1 MIPQQLGQIKMG
13 TLGNDAG
20 WALTFHRE
28 AAGAAVPAPFLTV
41 DAAHYYASID
51 ATLPDGL
58 APGAYK
64 ITIEQFTDDHF
75 ALLKSVKA
83 NVVVRLYLFW
93 RDANTTAKAYF
104 TNMIGLNAAPPLD
117 PATQVAELRLTK
129 SSRRAGE
136 RGYDTEL
143 TLEEQA
149 YALLRGRFAGPAP
162 LAATGFAAALRQ
174 IATRSHS
181 NFHLHETNPDDTMTH
196 AQGEA
201 GGSEEVAFAAG
212 TRYLAAVEGIA
223 NAIQLGRNLY
233 GRGMVLIRDGTVHI
247 GKRPIP
253 FPFPSPDVKDL
264 TLATGLLHS
273 EQRGEE
279 ETDPY
284 ADTGASATAPP
295 KRAVWTLTLK
305 GRSDLKP
312 GDVVRFEPPEEG
324 GSALPGVGGAIAGAF
339 AAPFLPS
346 MGTLTG
352 DAKLAYVRS
361 VRHTQSRTKGFA
373 TVVEGVVIASAA
385 AAWDVWR
392 DATPS
397 APPPGTSSATPG
409 EAAAEA
415 VRRIARATRL
425 DTRTLEV
432 GEVRVTT
439 TNASGP
445 VEPPAQTQTVREGLA
460 RPDGRPNGVRR
471 LPVRADAPTPVA
483 GVAYLT
489 PFAWGGCGLVL
500 PRYPGTRVAL
510 GFRNGVTDDPV
521 QLGALWPSGHAPV
534 SEPGDWWLTLPVGV
548 ATEKRAS
555 VPDTESVGD
564 HTGKVVHDLT
574 DGDGNRVIELGELTV
589 RVGRSSLQ
597 AKGTRPARAGDQDSV
612 TIEHTGGAK
621 LVLKQDGSVEIT
633 GKKIDLDAGTGT
645 ITMKAATV
653 DVQVTNAMEVH

>member
-1 MIPQQLGQIKMG
+1 MIPQQLSQITQG

-20 WALTFHRE
+20 WALSFHRE
-28 AAGAAVPAPFLTV
+28 AAGAATAVPFLTI
-41 DAAHYYASID
+41 DTRQYYAGID
-51 ATLPDGL
+51 ATLPEGL
-58 APGAYK
+58 APGSYK

-75 ALLKSVKA
+75 ALLKSSDA

-93 RDANTTAKAYF
+93 RDANTSAAAYF
-104 TNMIGLNAAPPLD
+104 ANLVGVNAVPRLD
-117 PATQVAELRLTK
+117 DSCKVAELRLTK
-129 SSRRAGE
+129 TSRRAGQ

-149 YALLRGRFAGPAP
+149 YALLRGRITGTALTATG
-162 LAATGFAAALRQ
+162 LAAAFRQ
-174 IATRSHS
+174 VATRAKAS
-181 NFHLHETNPDDTMTH
+181 FHLHEANPDDTMTR

-201 GGSEEVAFAAG
+201 GGKEEVSFAIG
-212 TRYLAAVEGIA
+212 VRYLAAVESMA

-253 FPFPSPDVKDL
+253 FLFPSADVKDL

-279 ETDPY
+279 QTDPY

-305 GRSDLKP
+305 GRPDLKP
-312 GDVVRFEPPEEG
+312 GDVVRFEPPEEKQA
-324 GSALPGVGGAIAGAF
+324 ALPNIGGAIAGAF
-339 AAPFLPS
+339 AAPLLPS
-346 MGTLTG
+346 MGTFTG

-373 TVVEGVVIASAA
+373 TIVEGVVVASPED
-385 AAWDVWR
+385 AWDVWR
-392 DATPS
+392 DATPA
-397 APPPGTSSATPG
+397 APPAATTSATPG

-415 VRRIARATRL
+415 VRRVARATRL

-432 GEVRVTT
+432 GEVRATT
-439 TNASGP
+439 TNASGA
-445 VEPPAQTQTVREGLA
+445 VEPPAQTQTVWEGLA

-471 LPVRADAPTPVA
+471 LPVRADAPTPVP

-510 GFRNGVTDDPV
+510 GFRNGITDDPV
-521 QLGALWPSGHAPV
+521 QLGALWPSGHAPI
-534 SEPGDWWLTLPVGV
+534 SEPGDWWLMLPVEVG
-548 ATEKRAS
+548 KRDS
-555 VPDTESVGD
+555 VSDTETVGD

-589 RVGRSSLQ
+589 RVGRSTLQ
-597 AKGTRPARAGDQDSV
+597 GRATRPARAGDQNSV

-621 LVLKQDGSVEIT
+621 LVLKEDGSVEIT
-633 GKKIDLDAGTGT
+633 GKKIDLTATEDGV
-645 ITMKAATV
+645 ITMKAGTV
-653 DVQVTNAMEVH
+653 DVQVKNAMEVH